1 MDYKLTIKLYVLA
14 FFLLQKTK
22 NKIVQDEKM
31 SAVDGWSCVYLLIL
45 ATRVNNALMML

>member
-1 MDYKLTIKLYVLA
+1 MSSPLSPNWVMDYKLTIKLYVLA

-31 SAVDGWSCVYLLIL
+31 SAVDGVVSIS
-45 ATRVNNALMML
+45 